1 MTVGVWRH
9 CTVNQVVVAVERQ
22 CQFTS
27 SSTTIMLRRVLGTR
41 VVAVAAVLR
50 IRRHLRCQV
59 DQHRVDIPD
68 RPPCMRMAAAAA
80 AAAAHPLLSTTTVVA
95 LRRPMVVD
103 IESLSFK

>member
-1 MTVGVWRH
+1 MTVGVWRR

-80 AAAAHPLLSTTTVVA
+80 AHPLLSTTTVVA

-103 IESLSFK
+103 IENLSFK

>member
-1 MTVGVWRH
+1 MTVGVWRR

-50 IRRHLRCQV
+50 IRRHLRCQA

-95 LRRPMVVD
+95 LPRPMVVD